1 LIGTLI
7 LRRKSSWLMTDPS
20 NSELKTNFDQ
30 FGPELVYFSNCILQD
45 IAPESAKKAWPT
57 SGSFRRCSSRKTRS
71 DPCAARLCEPT
82 EEQEIHRP
90 PVGKPQLVKAA
101 GCHDAGLSYMPIAAS
116 ASVNSQP
123 TCWRKDA
130 EQYSEA

>member
-1 LIGTLI
+1 
-7 LRRKSSWLMTDPS
+7 MTDPS

-45 IAPESAKKAWPT
+45 IAPEPSGKEGLADVRIIQALLESQDKKRPM
-57 SGSFRRCSSRKTRS
+57 RI
-71 DPCAARLCEPT
+71 AAVEEIERPT

-101 GCHDAGLSYMPIAAS
+101 A
-116 ASVNSQP
+116 P
-123 TCWRKDA
+123 TK
-130 EQYSEA
+130 QG